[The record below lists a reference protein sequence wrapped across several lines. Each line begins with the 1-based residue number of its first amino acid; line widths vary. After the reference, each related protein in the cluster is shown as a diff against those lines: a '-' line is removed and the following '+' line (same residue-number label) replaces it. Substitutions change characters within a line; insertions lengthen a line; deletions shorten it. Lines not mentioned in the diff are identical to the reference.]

1 MATFPQRLMAYAIS
15 GADKQHPFAHPWL
28 VMGPGNLLAGAAP
41 QGVHRVRLAPVPAS
55 TGTGV
60 QATVIKIAGGHA
72 CQFDKVQARFVR
84 RTEGFCPTQVQAG
97 DFRQIRHSVL

>member
-1 MATFPQRLMAYAIS
+1 M
-15 GADKQHPFAHPWL
+15 
-28 VMGPGNLLAGAAP
+28 
-41 QGVHRVRLAPVPAS
+41 
-55 TGTGV
+55 